1 MTRICRVSANQSS
14 ALAAYLIS
22 MDKQRERERHFV
34 RKHRHRIGPAEILLM
49 HKIRI
54 ESVRAKDQSQIEGNE
69 GIEGPCEE
77 ESKIGRSGRFRPSIR
92 AIGRT
97 RRRPFEQIVDQ
108 NLISRWANR
117 HCVRER
123 RRECYVNFYRYACP
137 AFPRPSGVVHP
148 LAYLLRISIAV
159 SLFLLFRFT
168 KCRELKGIKSRPWR
182 SNLNFFSKRN
192 RDLSQSF
199 FQRNL
204 QRFDEARR
212 FKTKRNVDGGTIG
225 SAFFRDSKRQALRLT
240 MASFY

>member
-1 MTRICRVSANQSS
+1 
-14 ALAAYLIS
+14 
-22 MDKQRERERHFV
+22 
-34 RKHRHRIGPAEILLM
+34 M

-92 AIGRT
+92 DETASFRT
-97 RRRPFEQIVDQ
+97 NRRVDQ

-159 SLFLLFRFT
+159 GLFLLFRFT

-182 SNLNFFSKRN
+182 SNLNFFPNGIATFPK
-192 RDLSQSF
+192 
-199 FQRNL
+199 
-204 QRFDEARR
+204 
-212 FKTKRNVDGGTIG
+212 
-225 SAFFRDSKRQALRLT
+225 AFFNETFNVSTKHVDSKLNETSNDRLRIFSRFET
-240 MASFY
+240 SSFKINDGF